1 MLDVDTGQATGR
13 TAGVQHDRG
22 DTPVGV
28 GNQQESHLSSPGQS
42 GGEWVSNSGRQTLP
56 CSTTARLVLVGCH
69 GNRRSLVT
77 PPGRAHLGHFFWFSR
92 SRLPPNKL
100 IAGCVTD
107 DELVRAVITNGKYAG
122 VAVGLVGVRS
132 EGAFGVTIGNGVN
145 PDVHWRYCTNFQ
157 RIDGW
162 EWSRHGDEAV
172 NVA

>member
-1 MLDVDTGQATGR
+1 MGKQQWSSDPTLQYDST
-13 TAGVQHDRG
+13 
-22 DTPVGV
+22 VG
-28 GNQQESHLSSPGQS
+28 
-42 GGEWVSNSGRQTLP
+42 
-56 CSTTARLVLVGCH
+56 
-69 GNRRSLVT
+69 
-77 PPGRAHLGHFFWFSR
+77 PGRLPREPEIPCHPARARTPRAFFFWFSR